1 MRLPAFGRMARST
14 AFGAMLVVAV
24 VALTTVLAWQITTTI
39 GLLAPARAAPVFC
52 GPTALHTMDEP
63 PESRL
68 TRDYVVLKLLLLD
81 PADHFAQV
89 HRLYEGSLRA
99 PRSAESG
106 AWLAKRS
113 ERGKLFT
120 AATPTAPGFGS
131 LRNEAL
137 RLDREQGTSLALRIE
152 DALARRDRVA
162 LDAEFREMFVLLIDE
177 LLASIQLRV
186 ADSTAVARVFQY
198 VRHYYVVSLQ
208 AHLAVKSSANSMLAD
223 AALNGMSRALD
234 EVKNGGTFS
243 RKGFDTLRHSFV
255 RSLDVATR
263 GGGDAKPAHSAL

>member
-1 MRLPAFGRMARST
+1 LPSFGRLARST
-14 AFGAMLVVAV
+14 AFGATLVVV
-24 VALTTVLAWQITTTI
+24 LVALAAVLAWQLTTLI
-39 GLLAPARAAPVFC
+39 GVIAPARAAPVFC

-81 PADHFAQV
+81 PADHFAQI

-120 AATPTAPGFGS
+120 AATPTAPGFDS

-137 RLDREQGTSLALRIE
+137 RLDRELGTSFAPRIE

-162 LDAEFREMFVLLIDE
+162 LDAAFREMFVLLIDE
-177 LLASIQLRV
+177 LLVSIQLRV
-186 ADSTAVARVFQY
+186 TDSAAVARVFQH
-198 VRHYYVVSLQ
+198 VRRYYAVSLQ
-208 AHLAVKSSANSMLAD
+208 AHLAVQSSANSVLAG
-223 AALNGMSRALD
+223 AALAGMSRELD
-234 EVKNGGTFS
+234 EVRNGGAFS
-243 RKGFDTLRHSFV
+243 RKGFGTLRRSFV
-255 RSLDVATR
+255 RSLDDATR
-263 GGGDAKPAHSAL
+263 SGGDAKPVPSAL